1 VVVIGLLEAVS
12 GFKAAWSFV
21 ELALA
26 QNPNGSAMPVGVL
39 TAYAWKTSKQEFLE
53 AGRYKRI
60 EIKQLT

>member
-1 VVVIGLLEAVS
+1 LDFWKPCLDSKQHG
-12 GFKAAWSFV
+12 SFV

-60 EIKQLT
+60 EIKQLA